1 MQTYLNKR
9 KAQDR
14 AASPAQEQAPSRS
27 EMLHLSG
34 AGAPQPMSPQLREKF
49 EPGFGADFSNIRISR
64 GHIPDEM
71 GVQAVAQGTDILLD
85 QSAGMDVLGH
95 ELAHVVQQAQGRV
108 DGGFPVVENAALEQ
122 EADVMGARVA
132 SGLTAQA
139 GPQNGFGGEMI
150 SIAPMSSA
158 SAPAQC
164 KSREEKAR
172 EKMQISAPT
181 QVQIGTAGYHNAGL
195 SQSALK
201 DVKQNSTIA
210 TSHDV
215 ATSQML
221 GVLNQ
226 DPAYVQ
232 RVADYTHSTPTQI
245 ATDMGTM
252 VGQDYA
258 ASSMKMDPGVG
269 TDKERFAAMFR
280 PNDLHHRNFGEF
292 VQGQADQG
300 TIDRSIQAAQAG
312 TMEQR
317 PSKSGKAHQDGE
329 MDMNTVNTQLDA
341 LISSATGSAPTM
353 SMADSFFRTMK
364 QSGSTISDAELEKKM
379 SSSIMLRGYS
389 PLMTT
394 KLTQSDPDANKK
406 IMGLARGIQTETGDF
421 GAAGHQNFLQGR
433 VASATGGA
441 TSAARAT
448 PPQAAAAPF
457 ETEISDPVYE
467 EVEEPDSTQEM
478 QDRVEEGMFNYYN
491 IPQAL
496 FDEMTDE
503 RGHMLDVATI
513 FARANAASPSYLGM
527 RGMFNEDRAAMEASD
542 PSYLGMRGMFNE
554 DRAANAVRTP
564 NYSGVKALFTEP
576 KPSPPAAETSYAE
589 MRTLFN
595 PSLDPS
601 ALEARRE
608 ARAAYQE
615 SSEASFSGNMRSLF
629 CENRPKS
636 VAEELGLPEAPGEKY
651 VTGLTELEDLYE
663 AEQEEAAAAR
673 AYTGESE
680 QMYSGNKATGE
691 LERMM
696 NMSDEEENELMK
708 DVRILDPA
716 NDPPLFPE
724 PAPAPAAK
732 KKNHWWQFWR

>member
-1 MQTYLNKR
+1 MQTYQTRR
-9 KAQDR
+9 KVPGQAVAPGQQ
-14 AASPAQEQAPSRS
+14 AAPSKS
-27 EMLHLSG
+27 EMLHMSG

-64 GHIPDEM
+64 GHIPEGM

-122 EADVMGARVA
+122 EADVMGQRVA
-132 SGLTAQA
+132 SGLTAQT
-139 GPQNGFGGEMI
+139 GPQNGFGGEMM

-164 KSREEKAR
+164 KIGKHKPKKGGTPAPQQAAPAPAPVPAPAPDLDENAVLDAYGAKLRQEVNGASQNVTADSTPRDLLTGNRLLYMRSNTKDQEKLQKKQLTEMIMHGVNESFAQHMKNSTMPEIFQGEFSKPGHLDSALHDNPTDAR
-172 EKMQISAPT
+172 LLDMQRQSDEISAGELGRWLDLMQQDPEAMRFLQNQT
-181 QVQIGTAGYHNAGL
+181 ERVYRPMGSFDPVNNKGGIVGGEQNAGIY
-195 SQSALK
+195 AL
-201 DVKQNSTIA
+201 
-210 TSHDV
+210 
-215 ATSQML
+215 
-221 GVLNQ
+221 
-226 DPAYVQ
+226 
-232 RVADYTHSTPTQI
+232 
-245 ATDMGTM
+245 
-252 VGQDYA
+252 
-258 ASSMKMDPGVG
+258 
-269 TDKERFAAMFR
+269 
-280 PNDLHHRNFGEF
+280 NDLFLRSSGSYASVRSGGESAGAIRTQMAMKF
-292 VQGQADQG
+292 MNRMFNKTGDVDSMDDNERRVY
-300 TIDRSIQAAQAG
+300 DRMLQMTNPAPAAAPQPASAQAAG
-312 TMEQR
+312 
-317 PSKSGKAHQDGE
+317 
-329 MDMNTVNTQLDA
+329 
-341 LISSATGSAPTM
+341 
-353 SMADSFFRTMK
+353 
-364 QSGSTISDAELEKKM
+364 
-379 SSSIMLRGYS
+379 
-389 PLMTT
+389 
-394 KLTQSDPDANKK
+394 
-406 IMGLARGIQTETGDF
+406 
-421 GAAGHQNFLQGR
+421 
-433 VASATGGA
+433 
-441 TSAARAT
+441 
-448 PPQAAAAPF
+448 APF

-467 EVEEPDSTQEM
+467 EVEEPNSTQEM
-478 QDRVEEGMFNYYN
+478 QERVEAAEINRA
-491 IPQAL
+491 IPREL

-503 RGHMLDVATI
+503 RGHLLDVATI
-513 FARANAASPSYLGM
+513 AAQANAASPSYLGM

-542 PSYLGMRGMFNE
+542 PLYLGMRGMFNE
-554 DRAANAVRTP
+554 DRAANAARTP

-595 PSLDPS
+595 PSLDPG

-663 AEQEEAAAAR
+663 VEQEEAAAAR
-673 AYTGESE
+673 AYAGESE
-680 QMYSGNKATGE
+680 QMFSGNKASGE

-696 NMSDEEENELMK
+696 NLSDEEENELMK
-708 DVRILDPA
+708 DVQILDPA

>member
-85 QSAGMDVLGH
+85 ERAGMDVLGH

-122 EADVMGARVA
+122 EADVMGQRVA

-139 GPQNGFGGEMI
+139 GPQNGFGGEMM

-172 EKMQISAPT
+172 EKMQISQPT
-181 QVQIGTAGYHNAGL
+181 LLQPGTAGYKN
-195 SQSALK
+195 SALVGK
-201 DVKQNSTIA
+201 ELDRARKNTSTA
-210 TSHDV
+210 HGV
-215 ATSQML
+215 AMTQML
-221 GVLNQ
+221 NSLQ
-226 DPAYVQ
+226 DPAYMQ
-232 RVADYTHSTPTQI
+232 RVMAHTGSSEEQIRSDMGKMVGGDYASQVLQLDPHSQDMSTRDNAMFRGNYMAHLNLGKFLQGEMSRRMGPAIAAAKGSAMTEVEDRGKTEIRLDPAMVDAQIASLSSAAISSTPTMSAVDGFLKGMRQGGS
-245 ATDMGTM
+245 DMG
-252 VGQDYA
+252 
-258 ASSMKMDPGVG
+258 
-269 TDKERFAAMFR
+269 
-280 PNDLHHRNFGEF
+280 
-292 VQGQADQG
+292 DQHL
-300 TIDRSIQAAQAG
+300 
-312 TMEQR
+312 E
-317 PSKSGKAHQDGE
+317 E
-329 MDMNTVNTQLDA
+329 
-341 LISSATGSAPTM
+341 LISNEV
-353 SMADSFFRTMK
+353 F
-364 QSGSTISDAELEKKM
+364 
-379 SSSIMLRGYS
+379 LRGVTPNFTDAAVQHS
-389 PLMTT
+389 GDDKK
-394 KLTQSDPDANKK
+394 KLKAMGGILQRKINKSQINLVPGRMAQVAPVPAPPTQPA
-406 IMGLARGIQTETGDF
+406 
-421 GAAGHQNFLQGR
+421 
-433 VASATGGA
+433 
-441 TSAARAT
+441 

-467 EVEEPDSTQEM
+467 EVEESNSPQEM
-478 QDRVEEGMFNYYN
+478 QDRIEEGMINHD
-491 IPQAL
+491 IPREL
-496 FDEMTDE
+496 FDEITDE

-542 PSYLGMRGMFNE
+542 PLYLGMRGMFNE
-554 DRAANAVRTP
+554 DRAANEVRTP

-680 QMYSGNKATGE
+680 QMFSGNKASGE

-708 DVRILDPA
+708 DVQILDPA

>member
-85 QSAGMDVLGH
+85 ERAGMDVLGH

-108 DGGFPVVENAALEQ
+108 DGGYPVVENAALEQ
-122 EADVMGARVA
+122 EADAMGQRVA

-139 GPQNGFGGEMI
+139 GPQNGFGGEIM

-172 EKMQISAPT
+172 EKMQISQPT
-181 QVQIGTAGYHNAGL
+181 LLQPGTAGYQN
-195 SQSALK
+195 SALDTEHLGAARK
-201 DVKQNSTIA
+201 EGS
-210 TSHDV
+210 SSEDV
-215 ATSQML
+215 ALTQML
-221 GVLNQ
+221 NAMHDSEYLAKVTQSTGSTPEEIKAQMGSLVGQNYAKGAKRRGIERGGDAINGAFRENALFNKNLNLLLRGDFTDLAGQ
-226 DPAYVQ
+226 MAQNAQSGTLEQ
-232 RVADYTHSTPTQI
+232 RASAAGKRSQAGEMDQNTVDSQFDLATDALTHSAPAMSVVDGFFREMRQTGANVSDDLMEEKMSSELFLRGVNPELFNLAAKQTGEEKTKTLALSRGLQTE
-245 ATDMGTM
+245 AGTA
-252 VGQDYA
+252 GKA
-258 ASSMKMDPGVG
+258 
-269 TDKERFAAMFR
+269 E
-280 PNDLHHRNFGEF
+280 HRNF
-292 VQGQADQG
+292 
-300 TIDRSIQAAQAG
+300 
-312 TMEQR
+312 
-317 PSKSGKAHQDGE
+317 
-329 MDMNTVNTQLDA
+329 
-341 LISSATGSAPTM
+341 
-353 SMADSFFRTMK
+353 
-364 QSGSTISDAELEKKM
+364 
-379 SSSIMLRGYS
+379 LRG
-389 PLMTT
+389 
-394 KLTQSDPDANKK
+394 
-406 IMGLARGIQTETGDF
+406 
-421 GAAGHQNFLQGR
+421 
-433 VASATGGA
+433 
-441 TSAARAT
+441 RAT
-448 PPQAAAAPF
+448 PQAAAAPF

-467 EVEEPDSTQEM
+467 EVEEPNSTQEM
-478 QDRVEEGMFNYYN
+478 QERVEAAEINRA
-491 IPQAL
+491 IPREL

-503 RGHMLDVATI
+503 RGHLLDVATI
-513 FARANAASPSYLGM
+513 AARADAASPSYLGM

-554 DRAANAVRTP
+554 DRAANAARTP

-595 PSLDPS
+595 PSLDPG

-680 QMYSGNKATGE
+680 QMFSGNKASGE

-696 NMSDEEENELMK
+696 NLSDEEENELMK
-708 DVRILDPA
+708 DVQILDPA

>member
-108 DGGFPVVENAALEQ
+108 DGGFPVVENAALEH

-172 EKMQISAPT
+172 EKMQISQPT
-181 QVQIGTAGYHNAGL
+181 LLQPGTAGYKN
-195 SQSALK
+195 SALGEK
-201 DVKQNSTIA
+201 ELERARKNTSTA
-210 TSHDV
+210 HGV
-215 ATSQML
+215 ATTQML
-221 GVLNQ
+221 NSLQ
-226 DPAYVQ
+226 DPAYMQ
-232 RVADYTHSTPTQI
+232 RVMAHTGSSEEQIRSDMGKMVGGDYASQVLQLDPHSQNLSARDDAMFRGNYMAHLNWGKFLQGEMSGSMGPAIAAVKSSPLTEVEDRGKIVSHLDPAMVDAQIASLASAAKNSTPTMLAVDEFLKGMRQGGS
-245 ATDMGTM
+245 DM
-252 VGQDYA
+252 
-258 ASSMKMDPGVG
+258 
-269 TDKERFAAMFR
+269 E
-280 PNDLHHRNFGEF
+280 
-292 VQGQADQG
+292 DQHL
-300 TIDRSIQAAQAG
+300 
-312 TMEQR
+312 E
-317 PSKSGKAHQDGE
+317 E
-329 MDMNTVNTQLDA
+329 
-341 LISSATGSAPTM
+341 LISNEIFLRGVTPHFTDASVRHSGDEAKKLKTMGGILQRKINKAQMNLVPGRMAQVAPVPAPAPQPAPPQPAPT
-353 SMADSFFRTMK
+353 
-364 QSGSTISDAELEKKM
+364 
-379 SSSIMLRGYS
+379 
-389 PLMTT
+389 
-394 KLTQSDPDANKK
+394 
-406 IMGLARGIQTETGDF
+406 
-421 GAAGHQNFLQGR
+421 
-433 VASATGGA
+433 
-441 TSAARAT
+441 
-448 PPQAAAAPF
+448 PF
-457 ETEISDPVYE
+457 ETDISDLVNE
-467 EVEEPDSTQEM
+467 DDSTQEM

-595 PSLDPS
+595 PSLDPG

>member
-1 MQTYLNKR
+1 MQTYQTRR
-9 KAQDR
+9 KTPDRGPQPRQD
-14 AASPAQEQAPSRS
+14 QEISKS

-85 QSAGMDVLGH
+85 ESAGMDVLGH

-108 DGGFPVVENAALEQ
+108 DGGYPVVENAALEH

-132 SGLTAQA
+132 SGLTAQN
-139 GPQNGFGGEMI
+139 GPQNGFGGEMM

-164 KSREEKAR
+164 KSREDKAR

-201 DVKQNSTIA
+201 DTKQNSTIA

-232 RVADYTHSTPTQI
+232 KVADYTHSTPTQI

-269 TDKERFAAMFR
+269 TDKERFAQMFR
-280 PNDLHHRNFGEF
+280 ANDLHHRNFGEF
-292 VQGQADQG
+292 LQGQADQG
-300 TIDRSIQAAQAG
+300 AIDRSIQAAQAG
-312 TMEQR
+312 TMEHR
-317 PSKSGKAHQDGE
+317 PAKSGKEHRDGE
-329 MDMNTVNTQLDA
+329 MDMDTVNTQLDA
-341 LISSATGSAPTM
+341 LISSATGSAPIM
-353 SMADSFFRTMK
+353 SMADTFLRTMK

-389 PLMTT
+389 PRMTAM
-394 KLTQSDPDANKK
+394 LTQSDQDANKK
-406 IMGLARGIQTETGDF
+406 IMGLVRGIQTETGDF
-421 GAAGHQNFLQGR
+421 GAAGYQNFLQGR
-433 VASATGGA
+433 AASAAGGA
-441 TSAARAT
+441 ASAARAAA
-448 PPQAAAAPF
+448 PAQAAAAP
-457 ETEISDPVYE
+457 
-467 EVEEPDSTQEM
+467 EPNSTQEM
-478 QDRVEEGMFNYYN
+478 QDRVEQATINRA
-491 IPQAL
+491 IPREL

-503 RGHMLDVATI
+503 RGHLLDAATI
-513 FARANAASPSYLGM
+513 AARANAASPSYTGM
-527 RGMFNEDRAAMEASD
+527 KGMFNEDKAAMEASG
-542 PSYLGMRGMFNE
+542 PSYQGMREMFNE
-554 DRAANAVRTP
+554 RRAASEAQTP
-564 NYSGVKALFTEP
+564 NYSGVRELLREP
-576 KPSPPAAETSYAE
+576 KPSSPAAETSYAE

-595 PSLDPS
+595 PSLDPG

-663 AEQEEAAAAR
+663 AEQEEAAAAH
-673 AYTGESE
+673 ASGGQSN
-680 QMYSGNKATGE
+680 QMFSGNQATGE

-696 NMSDEEENELMK
+696 NLSDEEENELMK
-708 DVRILDPA
+708 DVQILDPA

-724 PAPAPAAK
+724 PAPAPK
-732 KKNHWWQFWR
+732 KKHRWQFWK